1 MNLNPQTI
9 MVAIQ
14 CVSKEI
20 HVLDGRLEAGT
31 VEDPAETE
39 QLLVSYDLALEDLKH
54 AYLVAQGKHGGLP
67 LYEQLIQGRDETKS
81 E

>member
-1 MNLNPQTI
+1 MNLKPQTI

-39 QLLVSYDLALEDLKH
+39 QLLVSYDLALEDLKGV
-54 AYLVAQGKHGGLP
+54 YLVAQGKYGGLP
-67 LYEQLIQGRDETKS
+67 PFEQLIQGRDET
-81 E
+81 

>member
-1 MNLNPQTI
+1 MNLKPQTI

-20 HVLDGRLEAGT
+20 HALDERLEDGS

-39 QLLVSYDLALEDLKH
+39 QLLVSYDLALEDLKN
-54 AYLVAQGKHGGLP
+54 AYLVAQGQYGGLP
-67 LYEQLIQGRDETKS
+67 PYDQLIQGRDET
-81 E
+81 